1 MNLGDTEQNIKTES
15 SIWQEAEQE
24 GKKMEKKKKKTHR
37 NTNLIRTYIRR

>member
-24 GKKMEKKKKKTHR
+24 GKKWKRKRKKTHR
-37 NTNLIRTYIRR
+37 NTNLIRIYIRR